1 MAGWILTR
9 PQETDVF
16 PGKLCDGALVRR
28 RVSCPWKTLPLRS
41 RRLGGPN
48 RLRRCSPAPFLR
60 EGSGGGGG
68 GRLRVM
74 GMSGTQ
80 KSDESRF
87 GKPSGPVGCPLGL
100 GLPRV
105 LLQVK
110 IRAHPYPGLGRL
122 FGPAWHPCL

>member
-1 MAGWILTR
+1 MEDTSPEVAASGWSQQVAT
-9 PQETDVF
+9 VF
-16 PGKLCDGALVRR
+16 PGAISARGKWR
-28 RVSCPWKTLPLRS
+28 
-41 RRLGGPN
+41 
-48 RLRRCSPAPFLR
+48 
-60 EGSGGGGG
+60 GG